1 MIEVTDLGVNYGEN
15 TVIEDLSFSLAHKE
29 ILMLVGPTGCGKS
42 TILKAIA
49 GLLPISSGQISHGN
63 WVATAKHHI
72 APEKRKLGMVF
83 QDFALFP
90 HLTVL
95 ENVSFRLKS
104 LDKAEHWL
112 NMLGLSNF
120 KDVKPNQ
127 LSGGQK
133 QRVALARTL
142 AHEPELVLLDEPLS
156 SLDAALKDE
165 LRWEIRYALKK
176 AGVPAIWVTHDQ
188 EEALSIGDKVGVLQ
202 QGKLAQLSD
211 PQTCYARPADRFVA
225 RFLGDANF
233 IQGNYSNVEHVV
245 TSVMGKS
252 FVHSTDNLDKNVEL
266 LVRPEEL
273 TLQSNENGI
282 GTIVW
287 SRFEGKSRLFLVELA
302 TGERL
307 RVRERNTLQLET
319 GQRVSLAIRTTTKL
333 NAYNL
338 NK

>member
-1 MIEVTDLGVNYGEN
+1 MIEVTNLSINYGDN
-15 TVIEDLSFSLAHKE
+15 TVVNNLSFSLAQKE

-49 GLLPISSGQISHGN
+49 GLLPIKSGEIKHQS
-63 WVATAKHHI
+63 WTATAKKHI

-90 HLTVL
+90 HLTVI

-104 LDKAEHWL
+104 PEKAEHWL
-112 NMLGLSNF
+112 AVLGLSNF
-120 KDVKPNQ
+120 KHVKPNQ

-142 AHEPELVLLDEPLS
+142 AHEPALVLLDEPLS

-165 LRWEIRYALKK
+165 LRWQIRSALKE

-188 EEALSIGDKVGVLQ
+188 EEALSIGDKVGVLLN
-202 QGKLAQLSD
+202 GKLEQLA
-211 PQTCYARPADRFVA
+211 PPHECYTTPVNKFVA

-233 IQGNYSNVEHVV
+233 IQGEYAKTEGVV
-245 TSVMGKS
+245 TSIMGKS
-252 FVHSTDNLDKNVEL
+252 VIHINENLEDNVEL
-266 LVRPEEL
+266 LVRPEDL
-273 TLQSNENGI
+273 NLQANDKGI
-282 GTIVW
+282 GKIIW
-287 SRFEGKSRLFLVELA
+287 SRYEGKSRLFLVELA
-302 TGERL
+302 TGEQL
-307 RVRERNTLQLET
+307 KVRQSNTLQLET
-319 GQRVSLAIRTTTKL
+319 GQNVSIAINTASKL

-338 NK
+338 G